1 MHGNRVKPDSRLGR
15 SCGRG
20 YKLSGAGH
28 ASSLRV
34 RSNFFSVFLED
45 VENAKCIATD
55 VDGIQPLGTESRFC
69 IKRNFAIGRR
79 DSDASNGYIN

>member
-20 YKLSGAGH
+20 YKLSGDGH

-34 RSNFFSVFLED
+34 GSNDFSVFLQD

-55 VDGIQPLGTESRFC
+55 IDGIHPLGKESRFC
-69 IKRNFAIGRR
+69 TKRNFAIGRR
-79 DSDASNGYIN
+79 DSDASNGCI